1 MNTKQKE
8 QIRNLVNIKLGSG
21 PKYLETLC
29 GALFVMLVLCFSIE
43 TWAAGWPILMLCE
56 PIKQMGTACSLEKE
70 SQRKIASTKLLAT
83 DPI

>member
-1 MNTKQKE
+1 MNTKQNE
-8 QIRNLVNIKLGSG
+8 QIRNLINIKLGSG

-29 GALFVMLVLCFSIE
+29 GALFTMLLFYFSME
-43 TWAAGWPILMLCE
+43 TWAVGWPVLMLCE

-70 SQRKIASTKLLAT
+70 SQSKTASTKLPIM